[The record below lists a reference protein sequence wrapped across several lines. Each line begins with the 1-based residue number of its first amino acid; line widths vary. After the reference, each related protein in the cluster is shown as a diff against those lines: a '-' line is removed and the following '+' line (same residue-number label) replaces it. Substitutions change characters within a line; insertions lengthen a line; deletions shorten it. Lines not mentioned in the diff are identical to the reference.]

1 MPKFW
6 LMKSEPDV
14 YSVKDL
20 AAEKTKTTHWDGVR
34 NYAARN
40 HMRAM
45 AVGDRVLYYH
55 SNCKPA
61 HVAGTAKVVR
71 EAYPDFT
78 AWDKSD
84 KHYDAKSPQDNPRWD
99 MVDIKLEQ
107 VFDLPVTIDDIKAT
121 KSLAKMVLLNNTRL
135 SVQPVTKSEF
145 DTILKLASQ
154 LAKKG
159 K

>member
-6 LMKSEPDV
+6 LMKSEPEV
-14 YSVKDL
+14 YSIQDL

-40 HMRAM
+40 HMREM
-45 AVGDRVLYYH
+45 KNGDRVLYYH

-78 AWDKSD
+78 AWDKDD
-84 KHYDAKSPQDNPRWD
+84 KHFDPKSPQDNPRWD
-99 MVDIKLEQ
+99 MVDIKVDQ
-107 VFDLPVTIDDIKAT
+107 VFDVPVSLDEIKGT
-121 KSLAKMVLLNNTRL
+121 KSLAKMVLLNNSRL
-135 SVQPVTKSEF
+135 SVQPVTKAEF
-145 DTILKLASQ
+145 ETILKLAEK
-154 LAKKG
+154 LAKANK
-159 K
+159 